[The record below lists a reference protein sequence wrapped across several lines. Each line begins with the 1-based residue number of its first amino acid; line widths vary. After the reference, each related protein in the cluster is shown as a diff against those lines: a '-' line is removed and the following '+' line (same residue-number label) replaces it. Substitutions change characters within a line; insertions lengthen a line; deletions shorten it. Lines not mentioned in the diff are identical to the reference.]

1 MLNIGYHRKALAQKL
16 LGDDTAA
23 YETYVLASQKCGKD
37 AWLQREM
44 KKAKKEMLQA
54 HVEKDVTSVDHM
66 VPHCLFLVLSLM
78 K

>member
-66 VPHCLFLVLSLM
+66 VTCLISFSLSCL
-78 K
+78 